1 MIMKVNV
8 MQQGTV
14 AEDDLIHSL
23 WHIVVHQGQVGR
35 LVGLVV
41 GPGQRNGGE
50 KVKCELA
57 VRLWVL
63 ELLAGSG
70 RFRGIRVNAFVL

>member
-23 WHIVVHQGQVGR
+23 WHMVIHKCQMRR
-35 LVGLVV
+35 LVCLMV
-41 GPGQRNGGE
+41 GPSQGDRGE
-50 KVKCELA
+50 KVKSELA
-57 VRLWVL
+57 IRLWVL
-63 ELLAGSG
+63 KLLAG
-70 RFRGIRVNAFVL
+70 